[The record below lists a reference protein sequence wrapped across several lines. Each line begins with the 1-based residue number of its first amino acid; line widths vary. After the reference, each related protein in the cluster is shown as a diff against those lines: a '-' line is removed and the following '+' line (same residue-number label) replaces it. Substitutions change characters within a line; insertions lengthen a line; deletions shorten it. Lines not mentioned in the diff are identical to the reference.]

1 VGLMMHFQHDV
12 IFFIFLI
19 FMGATILGT
28 IVLSFRQSLLIAYM
42 FSGILLGPYGLKY
55 ISNVEMVRSIG
66 DVGILFLLFLLG
78 LHLPPQKLGHMLKK
92 ISVVG
97 VVSSIVF
104 FILGYA
110 LGWGFGFPVQDN
122 LIIGLGLM
130 FSSTIIGIK
139 LLPTTVLHHQHTGE
153 LMISVLLW
161 QDLLAILILL
171 VINVL
176 GGDGSFVNVLG
187 GDGSFVNVLGGSGPF
202 VAELSFVALGF
213 PLVLLIVYLLYRFVL
228 LPLLTRFSRIKEYI
242 FLVAIAWCLCIAELA
257 SFFGLSNE
265 VGAFIAGVSLA
276 ASPIALYIAE
286 SLKPVRDFFLV
297 MFFFSVGAGF
307 DLHYLPVIILPACV
321 MAVGVFV
328 LKPVVY
334 RWLLGRIGE
343 DNHSSWEVGFRLG
356 QVSEFALIIAFLALS
371 SGLVSMQASYLLQ
384 AGFILS
390 SILSSYF
397 VVMKYPTP
405 VAMSERLRR
414 D

>member
-1 VGLMMHFQHDV
+1 MMHFQHDV

>member
-110 LGWGFGFPVQDN
+110 LGWGFGFPLQDN

-171 VINVL
+171 IINVL
-176 GGDGSFVNVLG
+176 GGDGSFI
-187 GDGSFVNVLGGSGPF
+187 
-202 VAELSFVALGF
+202 AELSFVALGF
-213 PLVLLIVYLLYRFVL
+213 PLVLLIVYLLYKFVL
-228 LPLLTRFSRIKEYI
+228 LPLLTRFSRIKEYV

-257 SFFGLSNE
+257 SFFGLSHE

-321 MAVGVFV
+321 MAVGVFL

-334 RWLLGRIGE
+334 RWLLVRIGE
-343 DNHSSWEVGFRLG
+343 DKNSSWEVGFRLG
-356 QVSEFALIIAFLALS
+356 QVSEFALIIAFLALT

>member
-1 VGLMMHFQHDV
+1 MHFQHDV